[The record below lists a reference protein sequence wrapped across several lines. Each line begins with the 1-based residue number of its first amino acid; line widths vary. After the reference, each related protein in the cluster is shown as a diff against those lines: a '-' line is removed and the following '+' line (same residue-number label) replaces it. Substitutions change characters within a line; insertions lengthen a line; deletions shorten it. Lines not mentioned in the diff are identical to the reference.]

1 MFEIT
6 DKQLSDIASDYG
18 ADIDKVDEYKELLL
32 KSQIIGDEEELCS
45 VLAIVMENSNPP
57 VMPEGLE
64 LPPEMNEKLSDEDI
78 LKKAMMAVYDGMD
91 ESLIDEDVER
101 MLSPKIRKQ

>member
-6 DKQLSDIASDYG
+6 DEQLLDIASDYG
-18 ADIDKVDEYKELLL
+18 VDIDKANEYKELLL
-32 KSQIIGDEEELCS
+32 KSQLIGDEEGLCR
-45 VLAIVMENSNPP
+45 VLAAVLDNSNPP

-64 LPPEMNEKLSDEDI
+64 LPPEMNKKLSDEDI
-78 LKKAMMAVYDGMD
+78 LKKALLTVYDGMD

-101 MLSPKIRKQ
+101 MLSPQIRKQ